1 MTGTIFENARIHTLD
16 SARPRAEAMLVR
28 GERIVAVGNR
38 DECRDRAGGGARR
51 VDLGGMTVLPGL
63 IDSHIHSALYV
74 RGLEQ
79 VDLRGTASL
88 DEALGRIGRHA
99 ATLSPDAW
107 LFGGRWDSHKWARPV
122 QPTRADLD
130 RVCPDR
136 PALLPSI
143 DGHTTWVNTAALR
156 RLGIDADT
164 PDPVG
169 GQIVRDERGEPTG
182 ILREAAGDAAYD
194 ILRSSVAGDLVQQLR
209 THLPRLLSVGL
220 TSIHDLDGQDC
231 RAAYETLYARGEL
244 PLRVHKSIPST
255 VLDEAIDLGWA
266 TGDGDRWLRTGPVK
280 IFTDGALG
288 SHTCLMSEPY
298 DGEPDNHGIAVTPAE
313 EFERLVAKAAGAG
326 IAVAAHAIGDAANAM
341 VLRAYAH
348 WQEAAGS
355 HPETARAARRLRHR
369 IEHTQHLRPEDV
381 SLLARLG
388 VTASMQ
394 PTHCTSD
401 IPLTSRMLAGR
412 DLASYA
418 WRSLLDAGATVA
430 FGSDAPVE
438 DPDPFHGI
446 HAAVTRQQPDG
457 TPPGGVDPHE
467 RLSLDA
473 ALRCFTEA
481 GAYAS
486 YEEHLKGRLSPGMLA
501 DFIALPTDPYEVE
514 PADLRDLTVALTVV
528 GGVVRWQR

>member
-1 MTGTIFENARIHTLD
+1 MTGTVFENARIHTLD
-16 SARPRAEAMLVR
+16 PARPHAEAMLVR
-28 GERIVAVGNR
+28 GERIVAVGDL
-38 DECRDRAGGGARR
+38 DECRDRAGAGARR

-63 IDSHIHSALYV
+63 IDSHLHSALYV

-79 VDLRGTASL
+79 VDLRGTTSL
-88 DEALGRIGRHA
+88 DEALARIARHA
-99 ATLSPDAW
+99 ATLPPDAW
-107 LFGGRWDSHKWARPV
+107 LFGGRWDSHKWDRPV

-136 PALLPSI
+136 PAVLPTI

-156 RLGIDADT
+156 RLGIDAGT
-164 PDPVG
+164 PDPIG

-182 ILREAAGDAAYD
+182 ILREAAGDGAYD
-194 ILRSSVAGDLVQQLR
+194 VMRTSLSGDLVAQLR

-220 TSIHDLDGQDC
+220 TSIHDIDGQDC

-255 VLDEAIDLGWA
+255 ALDEVIDLGWA
-266 TGDGDRWLRTGPVK
+266 TGDGDRWLSTGPVK

-288 SHTCLMSEPY
+288 SHTCLMTEPY

-313 EFERLVAKAAGAG
+313 EFERLVAKAARAG
-326 IAVAAHAIGDAANAM
+326 IAVAAHAIGDAANGM
-341 VLRAYAH
+341 VLRAYAN
-348 WQEAAGS
+348 WQESARTN
-355 HPETARAARRLRHR
+355 PTAVRRLRHR
-369 IEHTQHLRPEDV
+369 IEHTQHLRPADV
-381 SLLARLG
+381 PLLARLG

-412 DLASYA
+412 NLASYA

-438 DPDPFHGI
+438 DPDPFFGI

-467 RLSLDA
+467 RVDLDT

-486 YEEHLKGRLSPGMLA
+486 YEEHLKGRLTPGMLA
-501 DFIALPTDPYEVE
+501 DFIALPTDPYRVE
-514 PADLRDLTVALTVV
+514 PAALRDLTVALTVV

>member
-1 MTGTIFENARIHTLD
+1 MTGTVFENARIHTLD
-16 SARPRAEAMLVR
+16 PARPHAEAMLVR
-28 GERIVAVGNR
+28 GERIVAVGGL
-38 DECRDRAGGGARR
+38 DECRDRAGAGARR
-51 VDLGGMTVLPGL
+51 VDLDGMTVLPGL
-63 IDSHIHSALYV
+63 IDSHLHSALYV
-74 RGLEQ
+74 RGLQQ
-79 VDLRGTASL
+79 VDLRGTTSL
-88 DEALGRIGRHA
+88 DEALARIGGHA
-99 ATLSPDAW
+99 ATLAPDAW
-107 LFGGRWDSHKWARPV
+107 LFGGRWDSHKWTRPV

-136 PALLPSI
+136 PAVLPSI
-143 DGHTTWVNTAALR
+143 DGHTTWVNSAALR
-156 RLGIDADT
+156 RLGIDAGT

-194 ILRSSVAGDLVQQLR
+194 MLRSPQAGDLVAQLR

-244 PLRVHKSIPST
+244 PLRVHKTIPAT
-255 VLDEAIDLGWA
+255 ALDEAIDRGWA
-266 TGDGDRWLRTGPVK
+266 TGDGDRWLSTGPVK

-288 SHTCLMSEPY
+288 SHTCLMTEPY
-298 DGEPDNHGIAVTPAE
+298 DGEPGNHGIAVTPAE

-326 IAVAAHAIGDAANAM
+326 IAVAAHAIGDAANQM
-341 VLRAYAH
+341 VLRAYAR
-348 WQEAAGS
+348 WQES
-355 HPETARAARRLRHR
+355 ARTSPSAVRRLRHR
-369 IEHTQHLRPEDV
+369 IEHTQHLRPADV

-401 IPLTSRMLAGR
+401 IPLTRGMLAGR

-438 DPDPFHGI
+438 DPDPFFGI

-467 RLSLDA
+467 RVDLDT

-486 YEEHLKGRLSPGMLA
+486 YEEHLKGRLTPGMLA
-501 DFIALPTDPYEVE
+501 DFIALPTDPYQVE
-514 PADLRDLTVALTVV
+514 PAGLRDLTVGLTVV

>member
-1 MTGTIFENARIHTLD
+1 MTGTVFENARIHTLD
-16 SARPRAEAMLVR
+16 PARPHAEAMLVR
-28 GERIVAVGNR
+28 GERIVAVGDL
-38 DECRDRAGGGARR
+38 DECRDRAGAGVRR
-51 VDLGGMTVLPGL
+51 VDLAGMAVLPGL
-63 IDSHIHSALYV
+63 IDSHLHSALYV

-79 VDLRGTASL
+79 VDLRGTTSL
-88 DEALGRIGRHA
+88 DEALTRIARHA

-107 LFGGRWDSHKWARPV
+107 LLGGRWDSHKWDRPV

-136 PALLPSI
+136 PAVLPSI
-143 DGHTTWVNTAALR
+143 DGHTTWVNTATLR

-164 PDPVG
+164 PDPIG
-169 GQIVRDERGEPTG
+169 GQIARDERGEPTG

-194 ILRSSVAGDLVQQLR
+194 VMRSSLAGDLVAQLR
-209 THLPRLLSVGL
+209 THLPRLLAAGL

-255 VLDEAIDLGWA
+255 ALDEVIDRGWA
-266 TGDGDRWLRTGPVK
+266 TGDGDRWLSTGPVK

-288 SHTCLMSEPY
+288 SHTCLMTEPY
-298 DGEPDNHGIAVTPAE
+298 EGEPHNHGIAVTPAE

-326 IAVAAHAIGDAANAM
+326 IAVAAHAIGDAANEM
-341 VLRAYAH
+341 VLRAYAR
-348 WQEAAGS
+348 WQESARTDPTVAG
-355 HPETARAARRLRHR
+355 AVRRLRHR
-369 IEHTQHLRPEDV
+369 IEHTQHLRPVDV
-381 SLLARLG
+381 PLLARLG

-438 DPDPFHGI
+438 DPDPFFGI

-467 RLSLDA
+467 RVDLDT

-486 YEEHLKGRLSPGMLA
+486 YEEHLKGRLTPGMLA
-501 DFIALPTDPYEVE
+501 DFIALPTDPYQVE
-514 PADLRDLTVALTVV
+514 PAALRDLTVALTVV

>member
-1 MTGTIFENARIHTLD
+1 MTVTVFENARIHTLD
-16 SARPRAEAMLVR
+16 PARPRAEAMLVR
-28 GERIVAVGNR
+28 GERIVAVGDL
-38 DECRDRAGGGARR
+38 DECRDRAGVGARR
-51 VDLGGMTVLPGL
+51 VDLGGAAVLPGL

-74 RGLEQ
+74 RSLEQ
-79 VDLRGTASL
+79 ADLRGTTSL
-88 DEALGRIGRHA
+88 DEALARVGRHA
-99 ATLSPDAW
+99 AALPADAW
-107 LFGGRWDSHKWARPV
+107 VFGNGWDSHKWARPV
-122 QPTRADLD
+122 QPTRYDLD
-130 RVCPDR
+130 RICPDR
-136 PALLPSI
+136 PAVLPSV

-156 RLGIDADT
+156 RLGIDAGT

-182 ILREAAGDAAYD
+182 ILRESAGDAAYD
-194 ILRSSVAGDLVQQLR
+194 VLRSSVAGDLVAQLR
-209 THLPRLLSVGL
+209 THLPRLLAVGL
-220 TSIHDLDGQDC
+220 TSIHDIDGQDC

-244 PLRVHKSIPST
+244 PLRVHKSIPVT
-255 VLDEAIDLGWA
+255 ALDEAIDLGWA

-298 DGEPDNHGIAVTPAE
+298 DGEPGNHGIAVTPAE

-341 VLRAYAH
+341 VLRAYAR
-348 WQEAAGS
+348 WR
-355 HPETARAARRLRHR
+355 ETADAEPGVRRLRHR
-369 IEHTQHLRPEDV
+369 IEHTQHLRPQDV
-381 SLLARLG
+381 PLLARLG
-388 VTASMQ
+388 VIASMQ

-438 DPDPFHGI
+438 APDPLHAV
-446 HAAVTRQQPDG
+446 HAAVTRQQADG

-467 RLSLDA
+467 RLDLDA
-473 ALRCFTEA
+473 ALRCHTVA

-486 YEEHLKGRLSPGMLA
+486 YEEHLKGRLRPGMLA
-501 DFIALPTDPYEVE
+501 DFIALPTDPYQVE
-514 PADLRDLTVALTVV
+514 PAALRDLAVALTVV